1 MMEFLSFG
9 LWGGL
14 ALLIKFWLL
23 IIFTDFILD
32 ESRKAIDRE
41 DSKSSIYFNAF
52 LKCLGVSFV
61 LSLIYLAY
69 DGSYCTGQDMYGCY
83 EKEYD
88 DDFVPRTIDQ
98 TLEHFATLLTV
109 TVAASFYRLNK
120 II

>member
-98 TLEHFATLLTV
+98 TLEYFATLLTV
-109 TVAASFYRLNK
+109 TVAASYYRLNK